1 LPETQPETAAGGQPK
16 VGFHV
21 RQHYLKDLSV
31 ENPRGPAAP
40 HEIRDLTIDL
50 DGRLEVESGE
60 AEHRGVPERYDV
72 VKCTLTVTASRDSD
86 VMLLCEITY
95 VAEVRLENVPDPV
108 RPQILSTSVPQFM
121 MPLINRVLDLGAR
134 AAGYPGLRVSEIDFL
149 ASFNR
154 AGGQEA
160 WKGNL
165 KKPDNLD

>member
-1 LPETQPETAAGGQPK
+1 MPDTQPETAAGEQPK

-31 ENPRGPAAP
+31 ENPRGPITP
-40 HEIRDLTIDL
+40 DEVRDLKIHL
-50 DGRLEVESGE
+50 DGRLEVESRE

-72 VKCTLTVTASRDSD
+72 VECTLTVTASRDSD

-95 VAEVRLENVPDPV
+95 VAEVILENVPDPV
-108 RPQILSTSVPQFM
+108 RPQILSTSVPRFM
-121 MPLINRVLDLGAR
+121 MPLINRVLDLGAQ
-134 AAGYPGLRVSEIDFL
+134 AAGYPGLEVSEIDFL

-160 WKGNL
+160 WKRDL
-165 KKPDNLD
+165 KKPDNVD